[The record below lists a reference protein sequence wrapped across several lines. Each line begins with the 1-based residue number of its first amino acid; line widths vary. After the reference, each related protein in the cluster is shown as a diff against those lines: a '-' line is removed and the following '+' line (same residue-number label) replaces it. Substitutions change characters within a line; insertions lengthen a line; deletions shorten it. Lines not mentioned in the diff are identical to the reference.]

1 MPATL
6 NPYVWEMYLASFSG
20 QLALEYFERLENVAE
35 RAELLQPFLGVRNWI
50 AVHATEGEV
59 WEDVPLD
66 EEALT
71 YIRAV
76 RHAAMEAPVST
87 SEQVQQL
94 LTDLV
99 NSGTV
104 RLSCRR
110 LPHGFTVSCALP
122 AGLAA

>member
-1 MPATL
+1 MTPVKATQ
-6 NPYVWEMYLASFSG
+6 P
-20 QLALEYFERLENVAE
+20 FERLENVAE

-71 YIRAV
+71 YIKAV
-76 RHAAMEAPVST
+76 RHAALEAPVST
-87 SEQVQQL
+87 SEQVQQQ

-110 LPHGFTVSCALP
+110 LPRGFTVSWRP
-122 AGLAA
+122 ARRIGRLG